1 MRRLAAAALS
11 ALIPGLGQLLNGRRR
26 LAALFLIPSL
36 ILLALG
42 ALIVG
47 SQSGPRLAA
56 WIISPQVLGTL
67 LALNVLVLAWRLV
80 AVGQAFLDTGRTGPT
95 GRLGIV
101 GLVVIAIL
109 VVLPHLAVYR
119 YGSILGD
126 TFDRIFTGEVLGA
139 STIRGANAG
148 PVPGEGE
155 RVNVLIVGSDKR
167 GKRTANLT
175 DTMMVAS
182 LDPVGHSVSIVS
194 IPRDL
199 IGTPLG
205 NGDVFGP
212 KLNSLMHFAD
222 SHPKAYPQGGLR
234 TLEDAVGALLG
245 IPIHYYAS
253 LDFDGFIKMVDAVGG
268 VDVNVTKGFA
278 DPTYD
283 GFGFEGKGYA
293 IAAGPHH
300 LDGANALAYAR
311 TRKAVGESDF
321 TRQARQQQILLALR
335 SQATRGG
342 SLLFKLPGPAR
353 RRRRYDPLGRARR
366 PAAGPGRDHGG
377 GRSGR
382 RDQRRHPLAAGPPE
396 EDLVRRFAG
405 ARPDRDPGDGGQA
418 LLRAGH
424 GACPVAEPEADQ
436 GPQGD
441 RRPEGHP
448 DAVASRPAAARAQNP
463 SAMSLGV
470 IRRAARARCEMAC
483 FSEGV
488 HRPSVRPPG
497 GSEAGS
503 KMGS

>member
-1 MRRLAAAALS
+1 MQATRIRPDTRPTDIRRLAAAALS

-42 ALIVG
+42 ALIVS

-67 LALNVLVLAWRLV
+67 LALNVLVVAWRLV
-80 AVGQAFLDTGRTGPT
+80 AVGQAFLDTGRTGPS

-126 TFDRIFTGEVLGA
+126 TFDRIFTGEVLGT
-139 STIRGANAG
+139 STIRGAKAG

-234 TLEDAVGALLG
+234 ALEDAVGALLG

-335 SQATRGG
+335 NQATRGG
-342 SLLFKLPGPAR
+342 SLLFKLPGLLDAVGDTIRSDVPVDQLPA
-353 RRRRYDPLGRARR
+353 L
-366 PAAGPGRDHGG
+366 AAIMEEVGRDDVT
-377 GRSGR
+377 S
-382 RDQRRHPLAAGPPE
+382 
-396 EDLVRRFAG
+396 V
-405 ARPDRDPGDGGQA
+405 
-418 LLRAGH
+418 
-424 GACPVAEPEADQ
+424 
-436 GPQGD
+436 
-441 RRPEGHP
+441 
-448 DAVASRPAAARAQNP
+448 
-463 SAMSLGV
+463 V
-470 IRRAARARCEMAC
+470 IRSPLVHPTKTSFGDSQAPDLTAIRAMAAKL
-483 FSEGV
+483 FSA
-488 HRPSVRPPG
+488 PG
-497 GSEAGS
+497 TAPAPWPTP
-503 KMGS
+503 KPTKAPKATAVPKATPKP